1 MRNVAQQLRS
11 LQQSFDAFDEAAATR
26 LGLNRTDLRCLDLVL
41 GAGQRAGVEWSGGEG
56 PGGEGPGGEGPG
68 GEGPG
73 GEGPGGEG
81 PGGELSAGELSA
93 ALKLSPAATTTVI
106 DRLERVGLVT
116 RSRDAANR
124 RRVLVAATDAA
135 RAAEAEVYLPV
146 GVAGAEALSR
156 YDEDQLA
163 TILDFLQAAR
173 QVQEGQVARLG
184 ADGG

>member
-1 MRNVAQQLRS
+1 MRNVSQQLRL
-11 LQQSFDAFDEAAATR
+11 LQQSFDAFDEAAAAR

-41 GAGQRAGVEWSGGEG
+41 GAGQWAGGEG
-56 PGGEGPGGEGPG
+56 PGGEGPA
-68 GEGPG
+68 
-73 GEGPGGEG
+73 
-81 PGGELSAGELSA
+81 GELSAGELSA

-106 DRLERVGLVT
+106 DRLERAGLVT

-124 RRVLVAATDAA
+124 RRVLVTATDAA

-146 GVAGAEALSR
+146 GAAGAEALSR

-173 QVQEGQVARLG
+173 RVQEGQVARLG
-184 ADGG
+184 ADSG

>member
-41 GAGQRAGVEWSGGEG
+41 GAGQRAGVEWS
-56 PGGEGPGGEGPG
+56 G